1 MERIVLRA
9 LQAIVLGL
17 TVGAGTALAVGIP
30 TAVIPNQWFRRM
42 TPTRPQDYVFL
53 AATALLAAMIG
64 ATYAYT
70 RHAACPRQEG
80 NLTAG
85 GVLSFLAI
93 GCPICNKLVIA
104 LLGVSGA
111 LNYFAP
117 VQSILGVA
125 SLALLGITLTL
136 RFRAVRLIANR
147 RLAGPLLSSG
157 QHGTY
162 REE

>member
-1 MERIVLRA
+1 MDRISQRV
-9 LQAIVLGL
+9 LQAIVFSLGL
-17 TVGAGTALAVGIP
+17 GVGTLLVVGIP

-53 AATALLAAMIG
+53 AATALLAAAIG

-80 NLTAG
+80 KLTAG
-85 GVLSFLAI
+85 GMLSFLAI
-93 GCPICNKLVIA
+93 GCPICNKLVVA

-117 VQSILGVA
+117 VQPFLGVA
-125 SLALLGITLTL
+125 SVAFLGVTLAL
-136 RFRAVRLIANR
+136 RFRAIRLTANQ
-147 RLAGPLLSSG
+147 RLA
-157 QHGTY
+157 TV
-162 REE
+162 